1 MVTINGKVSAQ
12 LKNDPGKFREGPFAL
27 QVHGGQEGE
36 IYFKD
41 IEVGEW

>member
-27 QVHGGQEGE
+27 QVHGGQERE